1 MATKHEFLNNVTKRK
16 RNYRNGLFRT
26 ENANVSIHEHI
37 QKSYAD
43 CRHEWK
49 TDVNNILTSQ
59 REQKVKSDIRGGRLV
74 WPHFCLF
81 ILQNKFY
88 NRPSQAPSAK
98 PLTSKDLQKDTKTYG
113 NIHLNDQTTLQFYF
127 CFRIPKKKKN
137 WSKLWMS
144 TVYLQF
150 SVKALLLALLD
161 SSLSHDLRA

>member
-1 MATKHEFLNNVTKRK
+1 MWLKGKQTIGTDFFAQKMRIWQSTNTSRK
-16 RNYRNGLFRT
+16 RTLIVDMSEKQMSTTYLRRKESKKSRPTFAATGL
-26 ENANVSIHEHI
+26 
-37 QKSYAD
+37 
-43 CRHEWK
+43 
-49 TDVNNILTSQ
+49 
-59 REQKVKSDIRGGRLV
+59 SDRIFV
-74 WPHFCLF
+74 LF

-127 CFRIPKKKKN
+127 CFRFPKKN
-137 WSKLWMS
+137 NCSKLWIS